1 MIRPVCHRR
10 YENRSFNPSVI
21 ALMVCVFLIAVERPS
36 FATDA
41 DQVAAVLKGEGV
53 TIGAGDGSSFDK
65 AIIVSCGSSIE
76 RIPSRLQIHRASIPM
91 VSNQQRIET
100 NEHMGDFKKAYSFL
114 LASRRTSR
122 SHEFP

>member
-41 DQVAAVLKGEGV
+41 DQVAAVLEGEGV

-76 RIPSRLQIHRASIPM
+76 RIPSRLQIHRASLPM
-91 VSNQQRIET
+91 FSSQQPIGT
-100 NEHMGDFKKAYSFL
+100 HAHVG
-114 LASRRTSR
+114 
-122 SHEFP
+122 HC

>member
-1 MIRPVCHRR
+1 
-10 YENRSFNPSVI
+10 
-21 ALMVCVFLIAVERPS
+21 MVCVFLIAVERPS

-100 NEHMGDFKKAYSFL
+100 NEHMGDFKKA
-114 LASRRTSR
+114 
-122 SHEFP
+122 